1 MERKEQAAE
10 LFRRGFVCSQ
20 AVFAA
25 YAEPLGLAAEDALR
39 IGAPFG
45 GGIGRMGHVC
55 GAVTGA
61 CMVIGLAYGSAD
73 PGDRSA
79 RDRVYAMSQRLAET
93 FEANHGTILCR
104 ELIRCDLRDP
114 EQQEAARSSGLFD
127 SVCTG
132 LVRDAAD
139 ILETLLAGEAGGKD
153 S

>member
-1 MERKEQAAE
+1 MDRKEQAAE

-45 GGIGRMGHVC
+45 SGIGRMGHVC

-61 CMVIGLAYGSAD
+61 CMVIGMAHGSAD
-73 PGDRSA
+73 PDDRSA
-79 RDRVYAMSQRLAET
+79 RERVYAMSQRLAEA
-93 FEANHGTILCR
+93 FEANHGTIMCR
-104 ELIRCDLRDP
+104 ELIGCDLRDP
-114 EQQEAARSSGLFD
+114 EQREAARSSGLFD
-127 SVCTG
+127 NVCTG
-132 LVRDAAD
+132 LVRDAAE
-139 ILETLLAGEAGGKD
+139 ILETLLAGESGSKD